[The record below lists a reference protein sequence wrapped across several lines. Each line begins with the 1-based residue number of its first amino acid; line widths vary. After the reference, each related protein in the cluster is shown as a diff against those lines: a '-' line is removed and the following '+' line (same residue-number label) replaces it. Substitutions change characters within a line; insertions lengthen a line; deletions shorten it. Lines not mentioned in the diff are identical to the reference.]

1 MATFTDAFK
10 IEDSVLP
17 EPDELS
23 EALYKSTRMGYL
35 YPDENLLNEG
45 YGLGEPQT
53 SITTRILPDHH
64 KAAQENSA
72 HNEESPDSVSDRYS
86 SLNWQLL
93 RVLANAHL
101 GWIRL
106 VTVDPVTNDWFVTG
120 SSDCTIKI
128 WDLATLALKATLTG
142 HVMGVRALA
151 VSKKFP
157 YLFSGSEDR
166 TVRCWDLE
174 NTNSPLGGQIRDYH
188 GHVGGVY
195 AMSLHPEL
203 DLLMTGGKD
212 QVVRVWD
219 VRTRAPVMVLTGH
232 RNDITSI
239 ATESMDPQIVT
250 SSMDGT
256 IRLWDLRN
264 QKSFLTLTQHAK
276 SIRLM
281 QMHPE
286 EMTFCSA
293 DSAGNFKQW
302 LLPSG
307 DLLNEFKAAGTENVV
322 NTLAIEPTSNR
333 LFAGHDDGKMEFYDY
348 VSGDLLQ
355 TTHTT
360 PAPGSTNSAIYAS
373 TFDMLGLRLITCEG
387 DKCIKVWGEE

>member
-1 MATFTDAFK
+1 MATFTDVFSL
-10 IEDSVLP
+10 EDSAIP

-23 EALYKSTRMGYL
+23 EAIYKSTRLGYL
-35 YPDENLLNEG
+35 FSANED
-45 YGLGEPQT
+45 GEPSNVEGHQEEIQT
-53 SITTRILPDHH
+53 QNRVDIRPPSEAKPEPETN
-64 KAAQENSA
+64 A
-72 HNEESPDSVSDRYS
+72 ESEPQAS
-86 SLNWQLL
+86 NWRLL
-93 RVLANAHL
+93 RVLANAHS
-101 GWIRL
+101 GWVRS

-120 SSDCTIKI
+120 SSDSTIKI
-128 WDLATLALKATLTG
+128 WDLASSALKATITG

-174 NTNSPLGGQIRDYH
+174 KTNSSSGSQIRDYH

-195 AMSLHPEL
+195 AVSLHPEL
-203 DLLMTGGKD
+203 DLLVTGGKD

-219 VRTRAPVMVLTGH
+219 IRTRAQAMVLTGH

-239 ATESMDPQIVT
+239 ATASVDPQVIT

-264 QKSFLTLTQHAK
+264 QRSYLTLTQHSK
-276 SIRLM
+276 SIRSM
-281 QMHPE
+281 QMHPT
-286 EMTFCSA
+286 EMTACSA
-293 DSAGNFKQW
+293 DSSGNFKQW
-302 LLPSG
+302 LLPGG
-307 DLLNEFKAAGTENVV
+307 DLLNEFGESGQDKIV
-322 NTLAIEPTSNR
+322 NTLAIEPNSNT
-333 LFAGHDDGKMEFYDY
+333 LFAGYDNGAMEFYDY
-348 VSGDLLQ
+348 VSGSLVQ

-360 PAPGSTNSAIYAS
+360 PAPGSSNSSIYAS
-373 TFDMLGLRLITCEG
+373 TFDMSGLRLLTCEG

>member
-1 MATFTDAFK
+1 MATFTDVFSL
-10 IEDSVLP
+10 EDSAIP

-23 EALYKSTRMGYL
+23 EAIYKSTRLGYL
-35 YPDENLLNEG
+35 FSANED
-45 YGLGEPQT
+45 GEPSNVEGHQEEIQT
-53 SITTRILPDHH
+53 QNRVDIRPPSEAKPEPETN
-64 KAAQENSA
+64 A
-72 HNEESPDSVSDRYS
+72 DSEPQA
-86 SLNWQLL
+86 LNWRLL

-101 GWIRL
+101 GWVRL

-120 SSDCTIKI
+120 SSDSTIKI
-128 WDLATLALKATLTG
+128 WDLASLALKATITG

-174 NTNSPLGGQIRDYH
+174 KTNSSLGSQIRDYH

-195 AMSLHPEL
+195 AVSLHPEL
-203 DLLMTGGKD
+203 DLLVTGGKD

-219 VRTRAPVMVLTGH
+219 IRTRAQAMVLTGH

-239 ATESMDPQIVT
+239 ATASVDPQVIT

-264 QKSFLTLTQHAK
+264 QRSYLTLTQHSK

-281 QMHPE
+281 QMHPT
-286 EMTFCSA
+286 EMTACSA
-293 DSAGNFKQW
+293 DSSGNFKQW
-302 LLPSG
+302 LLPGG
-307 DLLNEFKAAGTENVV
+307 DLLNEFGESGQDKIV
-322 NTLAIEPTSNR
+322 NTLAIEPNSNT
-333 LFAGHDDGKMEFYDY
+333 LFAGYDNGAMEFYDY
-348 VSGDLLQ
+348 VSGSLVQ

-360 PAPGSTNSAIYAS
+360 PAPGSSNSSIYAS
-373 TFDMLGLRLITCEG
+373 TFDMLGLRLLTCEG